1 MLRKIVKIDE
11 SKCDGCGDCVPSCA
25 EGALQIID
33 GKARLIS
40 DLFCDGLGACLG
52 HCPQEAITIEERE
65 AEPYDE
71 RQVMDYI
78 IRGGANVIKAHL
90 KHLKD
95 HNELEY
101 LNTAVS
107 YLEEKGIENPLNGGL
122 EKPAEVKCGCP
133 GAQTLQLD
141 VVQNENEETGM
152 RSSQLRQWPV
162 QLHLVSPRAP
172 YFQNADLVLT
182 ADCVPFAYADFHK
195 DYLKG
200 KGLAIACP
208 KLDSNKQIYLEKLVS
223 MIDDSRI
230 KSIKVLIMQVPCCSG
245 LANLAQQ
252 SVDSAVRK
260 IPINFVV
267 FGINGNVLEEGRLN

>member
-1 MLRKIVKIDE
+1 MKRKIVKIDE

-78 IRGGANVIKAHL
+78 IKGGTNVITAHL
-90 KHLKD
+90 QHLKD

-101 LNTAVS
+101 LKTAVS
-107 YLEEKGIENPLNGGL
+107 CLEERGIDNPLNGGL
-122 EKPAEVKCGCP
+122 EKPLEVKCGCP
-133 GAQTLQLD
+133 GSQTLELD
-141 VVQNENEETGM
+141 VQQNENEETGM

-172 YFQNADLVLT
+172 YFQNADLILT

-208 KLDSNKQIYLEKLVS
+208 KLDSNKQIYLEKLIS
-223 MIDDSRI
+223 MIDDSNI
-230 KSIKVLIMQVPCCSG
+230 NSINVLIMQVPCCSG
-245 LANLAQQ
+245 LLNLAEQT
-252 SVDSAVRK
+252 VDVANRK
-260 IPINFVV
+260 IQINYVV